1 MSHDHDKPLQLKRVL
16 CVDDEEDF
24 QSIIKISLE
33 RLGGIQAHFC
43 TDPEQAMAKA
53 REVNP
58 DLILLDYLMPR
69 LDGATL
75 FKRLQA
81 DAELAHI
88 PVVFLT
94 AVMTGPEA
102 RNLNQLGAAGIL
114 VKPFDVLGLPRKLA
128 EIWNAL
134 NSSGGIPAPST
145 TLRPCEEHPGP

>member
-1 MSHDHDKPLQLKRVL
+1 MSSVPDKPRQLKCVL

-43 TDPEQAMAKA
+43 TDPRLAMAKA
-53 REVNP
+53 REVRP
-58 DLILLDYLMPR
+58 DLILLDYVMPG

-75 FKRLQA
+75 FKHLQA
-81 DAELAHI
+81 EADLAPI

-102 RNLNQLGAAGIL
+102 RSLNLLGSAGIL
-114 VKPFDVLGLPRKLA
+114 VKPFDVLGLPRRLS
-128 EIWNAL
+128 EIWSAL
-134 NSSGGIPAPST
+134 NIAD
-145 TLRPCEEHPGP
+145 RA